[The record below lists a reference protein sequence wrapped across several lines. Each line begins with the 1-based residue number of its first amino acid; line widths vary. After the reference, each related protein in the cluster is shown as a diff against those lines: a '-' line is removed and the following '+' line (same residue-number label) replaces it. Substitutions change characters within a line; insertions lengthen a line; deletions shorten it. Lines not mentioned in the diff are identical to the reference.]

1 MSKIE
6 IPSKIR
12 AENFGKDDVEVASK
26 IGAIYNQFVDQI
38 YFLLQKNIDFENLN
52 RQIVTVTVT
61 LNSLG
66 KIVNPPTIKYSL
78 NTKVQAV
85 YCGNAVCL
93 TNNLLFP
100 TSAPFVSWQL
110 NNNTLIIT
118 NVSGLQ
124 ANSQYS
130 LTLELVG

>member
-1 MSKIE
+1 MGRIE

-12 AENFGKDDVEVASK
+12 AENFDKEDVDVASK
-26 IGAIYNQFVDQI
+26 IGSVYNQFVDQL
-38 YFLLQKNIDFENLN
+38 YNLLQKNIDFDNLN
-52 RQIVTVTVT
+52 RQIVVTTVT
-61 LNSLG
+61 LNALG
-66 KIVNPPTIKYSL
+66 KVVNPPTIKYTL
-78 NTKVQAV
+78 NSKVQAV
-85 YCGNAVCL
+85 YCGNAICL
-93 TNNLLFP
+93 NNNLQYP
-100 TSAPFVSWQL
+100 ISTPFVSWQL